1 MWQTLQFLPGQC
13 RKTYIGAPAAAAA
26 VYNAGMTLAD
36 ITDNLSRELGRLGCP
51 APATHVYNPLAYA
64 AAPYRQYLQRYA
76 GRPQALLVGMN
87 PGPWGMA
94 QTGVPFGDV
103 EFVRD
108 WLGIEGAVGKP
119 PAEHPKR
126 PVAGYACRRKEG
138 SGRRLWGWARARY
151 GAPTQFFE
159 QFFVVNYCP
168 LVFYQEDGVN
178 LTPDKLPAAARR
190 ELFALCDQALRQT
203 AEALKPRWVLGVGRF
218 AEQRVAASLAG
229 LEVAVGGVPHP
240 SPASPQANRGWAAQM
255 EAALARAGMVLP

>member
-1 MWQTLQFLPGQC
+1 M
-13 RKTYIGAPAAAAA
+13 KTTPVSRALIAAARRRRDE
-26 VYNAGMTLAD
+26 T
-36 ITDNLSRELGRLGCP
+36 SRLKFGLP
-51 APATHVYNPLAYA
+51 VTHAYNPLAYA
-64 AAPYRQYLQRYA
+64 WAPHEAYLLRFGA
-76 GRPQALLVGMN
+76 TRKRVVFLGMN
-87 PGPWGMA
+87 PGPFGMV

-138 SGRRLWGWARARY
+138 SGLRLWGWARARY